1 MAMRLVLA
9 TLNTHKMRE
18 LGGMLAGHSIVP
30 LPYWALLPD
39 ETGKSFE
46 ENAVF
51 KAHAAAA
58 ASGIPAVADDSGI
71 EVYALDKAPGV
82 HSARYAGEH
91 ATDEQNLRKLL
102 EAMRDQDY
110 RHAGYVCAIAF
121 AEPDGTRKVFH
132 GRCEGRLIEHPRGSG
147 GFGYDPV
154 FVPGDL
160 NGDERTMAELSQEEK
175 DEISHRGRAMR
186 ALIDWLP
193 PGL

>member
-1 MAMRLVLA
+1 MRLIVA
-9 TLNTHKMRE
+9 TLNTHKLRE

-30 LPYWALLPD
+30 LPYWAELPE
-39 ETGKSFE
+39 ETADTFKD
-46 ENAVF
+46 NAIF

-71 EVYALDKAPGV
+71 EVYALDNRPGV
-82 HSARYAGEH
+82 RSARYAGEE
-91 ATDEQNLRKLL
+91 ATDEQNLSKLL
-102 EAMRDQDY
+102 EEMRDKDD
-110 RHAGYVCAIAF
+110 RAAAYVCAIAF
-121 AEPDGTRKVFH
+121 AEPDGTHKVFH
-132 GRCEGRLIEHPRGSG
+132 GRCEGRLIEQPRGNG

-154 FVPGDL
+154 FVPADL
-160 NGDERTMAELSQEEK
+160 NGDERTMAELSQAEK

>member
-1 MAMRLVLA
+1 MRLVLA
-9 TLNTHKMRE
+9 TLNMHKMRE
-18 LGGMLAGHSIVP
+18 LGAMLAGHSIVP

-71 EVYALDKAPGV
+71 EVYALDKAPGL

-91 ATDEQNLRKLL
+91 ATDEQNLHKLL

-110 RHAGYVCAIAF
+110 REAGYVCAIAF
-121 AEPDGTRKVFH
+121 SEPDGTHKVFH
-132 GRCEGRLIEHPRGSG
+132 GRCEGRLIEQPRGNS

-154 FVPGDL
+154 FVPADL
-160 NGDERTMAELSQEEK
+160 NGAERTMAELSQEEK
-175 DEISHRGRAMR
+175 DQISHRGRAMR
-186 ALIDWLP
+186 ALLEWLP